1 MRRSRVM
8 NVIFFI
14 VQCGI
19 TRFLCALL
27 LFQVRASYSCTRL
40 HLCQVLFR
48 GLHCWSLFHVREPKL
63 LLRNIKTYVCIRM
76 YVYVYVTCKPMTF
89 TFTTSMNTFFILYYY
104 TTLLNLYSA
113 IGHVSTHWSHI
124 SLVYSRHS
132 LPVVRPE
139 YNRSLMSQQLRS
151 THTLCFQR
159 RANYTTI
166 CNWITNYNWHNGEI
180 TKLQISN
187 CKLLQITNYKFR
199 FNSLQVCSMVF
210 YGNKVSHLGQNNHYQ
225 LSVFNELLSTL
236 ADHDQKHVIFLQ
248 KHKRQWYNHGW
259 R

>member
-1 MRRSRVM
+1 MVSRA
-8 NVIFFI
+8 FSA
-14 VQCGI
+14 
-19 TRFLCALL
+19 LCFYSKFGHHTHALGYICVE
-27 LFQVRASYSCTRL
+27 FCFVASIAGAYD
-40 HLCQVLFR
+40 
-48 GLHCWSLFHVREPKL
+48 VREPKL

-124 SLVYSRHS
+124 NLVYSRHS

-159 RANYTTI
+159 
-166 CNWITNYNWHNGEI
+166 
-180 TKLQISN
+180 
-187 CKLLQITNYKFR
+187 
-199 FNSLQVCSMVF
+199 
-210 YGNKVSHLGQNNHYQ
+210 
-225 LSVFNELLSTL
+225 
-236 ADHDQKHVIFLQ
+236 
-248 KHKRQWYNHGW
+248 
-259 R
+259 